1 MFACRTGWGYCEVN
15 PSGLPSPFPVCDSF
29 EFRVAGGQNGYTSHK
44 VCTCLCQPFGFT
56 LSLPAR
62 LLASQALKPGEMAH
76 YPLSEKKHRK
86 KKGGMVCLACA
97 AQRQIVPRPGT
108 KSSKPP
114 LGCLRIMLGKCVK
127 LCEARCVHVNTL
139 D

>member
-76 YPLSEKKHRK
+76 SPLSEKKHRK
-86 KKGGMVCLACA
+86 KKEAWCA
-97 AQRQIVPRPGT
+97 WHAQRN
-108 KSSKPP
+108 
-114 LGCLRIMLGKCVK
+114 GKLSRVQEQKAVNLPSAVCA
-127 LCEARCVHVNTL
+127 LCWENA
-139 D
+139 